1 MDPYE
6 IKSKLNDYDKL
17 KKLYKDLLSLSTAS
31 TDSTL
36 FQPKAPITEVLDTLE
51 IKAFGKSLEVRFKMI
66 IDDGISLGLISA
78 FLLEKENCQPCESE
92 ICTIHFDKLG
102 NFKSPQTL
110 TAHNMRDENSLLKV
124 VHLILENLI
133 ANEITLPKELPF

>member
-1 MDPYE
+1 MEPHE
-6 IKSKLNDYDKL
+6 IKNKLRDYDKL
-17 KKLYKDLLSLSTAS
+17 NKLYKDLISPSAGS
-31 TDSTL
+31 AY
-36 FQPKAPITEVLDTLE
+36 FQPDVSITEELDTLK
-51 IKAFGKSLEVRFKMI
+51 IKAFGKNLEVRFKMI

-92 ICTIHFDKLG
+92 ICTIRFDKLG

-110 TAHNMRDENSLLKV
+110 TSHDMCEENSLLEA

-133 ANEITLPKELPF
+133 EKTIILPEELPF